1 MIDND
6 TQIELENQIASL
18 YPSLMAL
25 HDSLTNLMEVMTS
38 LKSESNSFDGLCRT
52 DKSASFMV
60 DCIKKG
66 RIVTNDIG
74 RV

>member
-1 MIDND
+1 MQD
-6 TQIELENQIASL
+6 TDIQIKLDNQITAICQSL
-18 YPSLMAL
+18 VTL
-25 HDSLTNLMEVMTS
+25 HDSLTNLMVVITS
-38 LKSESNSFDGLCRT
+38 LKTESNFDELCRT

-66 RIVTNDIG
+66 KIVTNDIG